1 MATYSPGETEDDVI
15 KTTDISQDLDLT
27 VWKQQFTYLK
37 NALQAIPNSKS
48 TCDQETLDHW
58 MNTVYVEGQEDK
70 IRFDEEAV
78 LMYEEITA
86 IKNAGLLPSKYDDEY
101 QQLEDYVNSL
111 P

>member
-1 MATYSPGETEDDVI
+1 MAEYTAGETEDDII
-15 KTTDISQDLDLT
+15 KTTENDQDIDLT
-27 VWKQQFTYLK
+27 VWKQQFLYLK
-37 NALQAIPNSKS
+37 GALQDIPNSKS

-58 MNTVYVEGQEDK
+58 MQSVYVEGQEEK
-70 IRFDEEAV
+70 VRLDEQAV

-111 P
+111 